1 MQQLTLFLLGQKLMK
16 KQTNKNK
23 HIKPKQTNKNK
34 HIKPKQANKNKHIKP
49 KQANKNSNNVNVASL
64 ALNHL

>member
-23 HIKPKQTNKNK
+23 HIKPKQTNN
-34 HIKPKQANKNKHIKP
+34 NKHIKP
-49 KQANKNSNNVNVASL
+49 KQANKNSNNVNVANL
-64 ALNHL
+64 ALNHF